1 MFYTLAQ
8 AAEALGTTEDH
19 VKRLAADGKVRTFQD
34 GASLL
39 FKISEIN
46 ALKGEIKPLAA
57 ETPTESEEALAL
69 EAIDLEDEPLDLESS
84 QEDASVSE
92 LEALLGLGATD
103 ESGPEPV
110 EMADEPLDFEYD
122 SLDLEPEAA
131 GESPSG
137 LEDLLDLTL
146 DEEAPA
152 DDDNKAV
159 EPQSAD
165 EPLDLEPASEAE
177 PSSEMDEL
185 MSFNPTP
192 EEAGADEPVEAG
204 TGEFDELID
213 LEPSDQE
220 QEAVEPEELMEL
232 EAGEELPAEAFGEAV
247 GAADEGLEELMEF
260 EPAAEDAES
269 SELDDQTALEA
280 ETPELTEEDEE
291 AAAVEG
297 ADLDDLLDIGPE
309 VGAAAEDSL
318 GLEESASPM
327 DAYNDDS
334 VAGPIE
340 TGELPAT
347 DDTAEDILLAP
358 ETGIS
363 LDADLTNADTA
374 ISGAGV
380 KVLGESDADY
390 ELTDDTLGETA
401 APGRTS
407 PEASLE
413 EIEEDV
419 NLDTF
424 GSGSGL
430 LDLSLQA
437 DDTSLG
443 GILDEIYTA
452 EDEAAPAMPA
462 ATAESTA
469 EEMEAEAD
477 QIMADE
483 DYAAPQAA
491 AALPAMMAMPAAQI
505 VYDDKAN
512 KVSSILM
519 ILTLPFIVYAALAA
533 GLGVRGTGGRA
544 VELTQNYM
552 MYVAGGVSLLLAVI
566 GLTMF
571 MGGGSGQPKVKKEK
585 KAKETKAKKGKVKKE
600 SKPKKQK

>member
-8 AAEALGTTEDH
+8 AAEALGTTADH
-19 VKRLAADGKVRTFQD
+19 VRRLAADGKVRTFQD

-46 ALKGEIKPLAA
+46 ALKGKIKPPIA
-57 ETPTESEEALAL
+57 EKPAESKEALTL
-69 EAIDLEDEPLDLESS
+69 EPIDLEDEPLDLEPTGD
-84 QEDASVSE
+84 EASVSE
-92 LEALLGLGATD
+92 LEELLGLGAME
-103 ESGPEPV
+103 ESNIEPV
-110 EMADEPLDFEYD
+110 EMADEPLDLED
-122 SLDLEPEAA
+122 EPLDLEPSAE
-131 GESPSG
+131 GELPSE
-137 LEDLLDLTL
+137 LEDLLDLTPQ
-146 DEEAPA
+146 EEAPA
-152 DDDNKAV
+152 STGEAA
-159 EPQSAD
+159 ELQPSE
-165 EPLDLEPASEAE
+165 EPLGLEPSFDAE
-177 PSSEMDEL
+177 PSSEMDDL
-185 MSFNPTP
+185 MSFEPTQD
-192 EEAGADEPVEAG
+192 EAEAGQPTGIGA
-204 TGEFDELID
+204 GEFDELID
-213 LEPSDQE
+213 LEPGDQE
-220 QEAVEPEELMEL
+220 QAVEPGELELGAGEPAGAADEDLEELMEL
-232 EAGEELPAEAFGEAV
+232 E
-247 GAADEGLEELMEF
+247 
-260 EPAAEDAES
+260 PAAEAPEGG
-269 SELDDQTALEA
+269 ELDDLMALEG
-280 ETPELTEEDEE
+280 ETLEPADEIEE

-297 ADLDDLLDIGPE
+297 ANLDDLLDIGPQ

-318 GLEESASPM
+318 GLEESASPI
-327 DAYNDDS
+327 DVYDDDS

-347 DDTAEDILLAP
+347 DDTAEDVMLAP

-477 QIMADE
+477 QIIADE

-491 AALPAMMAMPAAQI
+491 GAAPVAAMMAMPAAQI

-519 ILTLPFIVYAALAA
+519 ILTLPFVVYAALAA
-533 GLGVRGTGGRA
+533 GLGVRGTGGKA
-544 VELTQNYM
+544 VEITQNYM
-552 MYVAGGVSLLLAVI
+552 MYVAGGVSLLLAIV
-566 GLTMF
+566 GATMF
-571 MGGGSGQPKVKKEK
+571 MGGGSGQPKAKKEK
-585 KAKETKAKKGKVKKE
+585 KTKEPKAKKEKAKKE
-600 SKPKKQK
+600 PKPKKQKK